1 MGAGRAVE
9 GAAGDVTHGFC
20 LDAGALIAVDR
31 GERRVISL
39 LERAVAAG
47 ATLEVPATVVAQAW
61 RDGRRQ
67 ARLSRFLGAR
77 DVVTVDLDAPSAR
90 AVGVMCGLAGVPDV
104 VDGHVALHAR
114 RRGLAVL
121 TSDADD
127 IARLDPT
134 LVIIEV

>member
-1 MGAGRAVE
+1 VIGL
-9 GAAGDVTHGFC
+9 
-20 LDAGALIAVDR
+20 LDRSI
-31 GERRVISL
+31 
-39 LERAVAAG
+39 AAG
-47 ATLEVPATVVAQAW
+47 ASLEVPAPVVAQVW

-77 DVVTVDLDAPSAR
+77 DVITVELDAPSAR
-90 AVGVMCGLAGVPDV
+90 AVGVICGRAGVPDV

-127 IARLDPT
+127 IAMLDPT

>member
-1 MGAGRAVE
+1 M
-9 GAAGDVTHGFC
+9 TTGFC

-39 LERAVAAG
+39 LDRAVAAG
-47 ATLEVPATVVAQAW
+47 ASLEVPATVVAQVW
-61 RDGRRQ
+61 RDGSHQ
-67 ARLSRFLGAR
+67 ARLARFLNAR
-77 DVVTVDLDAPSAR
+77 EVITVDLDAQSAR
-90 AVGVMCGLAGVPDV
+90 AVGVMCGAAGIPDV

-121 TSDADD
+121 TSDAGD